1 MPFTKRTNL
10 KSREDRT
17 PPEFRVL
24 LGLARVWAFAD
35 DSERCEFVWS
45 NSLGPRRAIVADVLP
60 HYEALE
66 SWIATERKRIPMPR
80 GARKLELLLLAA
92 TEAIFDAYF
101 GS

>member
-1 MPFTKRTNL
+1 M
-10 KSREDRT
+10 
-17 PPEFRVL
+17 
-24 LGLARVWAFAD
+24 
-35 DSERCEFVWS
+35 
-45 NSLGPRRAIVADVLP
+45 VADVLP

-101 GS
+101 GFVNLLQREGMKPARPRAINHAWVSLQEDYVPGLPNLL